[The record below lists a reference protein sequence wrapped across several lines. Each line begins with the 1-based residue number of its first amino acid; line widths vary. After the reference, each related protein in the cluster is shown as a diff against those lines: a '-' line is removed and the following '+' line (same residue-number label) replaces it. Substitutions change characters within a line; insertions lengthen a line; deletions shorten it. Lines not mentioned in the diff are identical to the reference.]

1 MSSPFGAEQANDGRK
16 QGKEDNDGDHIVNVV
31 ADVGDEMAEGITA
44 KDGGSNPE
52 GAAHSIEEQIA
63 RIGHFCSSG
72 DRGTKR
78 SNDGD
83 ETGENHGAATVF
95 FIEVMG
101 ALQMAA
107 AEKEG
112 IFAAV

>member
-1 MSSPFGAEQANDGRK
+1 MRSPFGAEQANDGGK
-16 QGKEDNDGDHIVNVV
+16 QGKEDDHGNHIVNVV
-31 ADVGDEMAEGITA
+31 ADVGDEMAERITA
-44 KDGGSNPE
+44 KDCGSNPE
-52 GAAHSIEEQIA
+52 GAANSIEEQISCI
-63 RIGHFCSSG
+63 RHFCSAS

-107 AEKEG
+107 AKKEG
-112 IFAAV
+112 FLAAV